1 MKIIALVEN
10 SRRSSDEKDCSPLAP
25 RPCFTPSGTEH
36 GLSFWIVT
44 SGHRI
49 LFDTGA
55 SDLLLKNAAAA
66 GIDLSLAD
74 TVILSHG
81 HYDHGGGLPA
91 FLSCISGARILLQRS
106 ALDSYYSLHEKPRY
120 IGLPPELRLPENT
133 ELLSGDLT
141 IDSELRIFSGIPK
154 KFPAPEFG
162 HPLRIKTA
170 SGLVPDDFRHEQ
182 CLIVSCQG
190 KIALFSGCAHSGIRN
205 IMQRCREI
213 MNRDP
218 DLVLSGFHLKK
229 NAALTKD
236 DTAEI
241 REIEKKLMEF
251 DSVFYT
257 CHCTGKREYEIMKET
272 MKDRLHLIRA
282 GEELTT

>member
-1 MKIIALVEN
+1 M
-10 SRRSSDEKDCSPLAP
+10 
-25 RPCFTPSGTEH
+25 
-36 GLSFWIVT
+36 
-44 SGHRI
+44 
-49 LFDTGA
+49 
-55 SDLLLKNAAAA
+55 
-66 GIDLSLAD
+66 
-74 TVILSHG
+74 
-81 HYDHGGGLPA
+81 
-91 FLSCISGARILLQRS
+91 
-106 ALDSYYSLHEKPRY
+106 
-120 IGLPPELRLPENT
+120 
-133 ELLSGDLT
+133 
-141 IDSELRIFSGIPK
+141 
-154 KFPAPEFG
+154 
-162 HPLRIKTA
+162 
-170 SGLVPDDFRHEQ
+170 
-182 CLIVSCQG
+182 
-190 KIALFSGCAHSGIRN
+190 FSGCAHSGILN

-241 REIEKKLMEF
+241 RGIAKKLMEF

>member
-106 ALDSYYSLHEKPRY
+106 ALDSYYSLH
-120 IGLPPELRLPENT
+120 
-133 ELLSGDLT
+133 DLT

-190 KIALFSGCAHSGIRN
+190 KIALFSGCAHSGILN

-241 REIEKKLMEF
+241 RGIAKKLMEF